1 MSENRK
7 SILLRFRCVSLSFFL
22 RCHGS
27 LGRQRKQQ
35 AGFQGDVLTGIAELE
50 KMFDGSL
57 PSKNGESCPAVSA
70 ARTFL
75 VAQNIT
81 LQFARVYFV
90 PLFPLARIFCWRL
103 KMRER
108 VLCCKH
114 GNHEVQMQIC
124 RFHMCFVLRISSS
137 ADGVWCGA
145 HRHPCH
151 ACIVGLKIWRVYSKK
166 QIFSKLPRV
175 ASGCAMLEIRSKQI

>member
-1 MSENRK
+1 M
-7 SILLRFRCVSLSFFL
+7 IRFIFVVFWVSS
-22 RCHGS
+22 S
-27 LGRQRKQQ
+27 LMPWKPGRQRKQQ

-57 PSKNGESCPAVSA
+57 PSKNGQNCPAVSA
-70 ARTFL
+70 ARLFL
-75 VAQNIT
+75 GGSKYGY
-81 LQFARVYFV
+81 FAV
-90 PLFPLARIFCWRL
+90 PCFHLPAFFCWRL

-108 VLCCKH
+108 VLCCNH

-124 RFHMCFVLRISSS
+124 MFRKFHMCFVLRRSSS

-151 ACIVGLKIWRVYSKK
+151 ACIVGWN
-166 QIFSKLPRV
+166 LPRV
-175 ASGCAMLEIRSKQI
+175 ASGCAMLQVRSKDV